1 MRNANVKSNGHLH
14 TSPFGAHLF
23 YTLFLK
29 TSFIS
34 KKISPTNEIL
44 LLSMQDLNYSLVKHF
59 TKPEPGEF
67 VPIEFIEMTREIVA
81 WSPKL
86 KQSIYVTPDMPDAG
100 ELERVR
106 EVNVLTVVNQLS
118 GSISTIELTDEEKD
132 QFENVHKVYQE
143 KGGQILFS
151 RKKVGRKT
159 VSFFE
164 LLEEKEEKYL
174 KKEIEVKSMLL
185 SEKLE
190 GE

>member
-1 MRNANVKSNGHLH
+1 
-14 TSPFGAHLF
+14 
-23 YTLFLK
+23 
-29 TSFIS
+29 
-34 KKISPTNEIL
+34 
-44 LLSMQDLNYSLVKHF
+44 MQDLNYSLVKHF
-59 TKPEPGEF
+59 TKPELGEF

-151 RKKVGRKT
+151 RKKAGRKT

-164 LLEEKEEKYL
+164 LSEGKVGKMGKEEKDR